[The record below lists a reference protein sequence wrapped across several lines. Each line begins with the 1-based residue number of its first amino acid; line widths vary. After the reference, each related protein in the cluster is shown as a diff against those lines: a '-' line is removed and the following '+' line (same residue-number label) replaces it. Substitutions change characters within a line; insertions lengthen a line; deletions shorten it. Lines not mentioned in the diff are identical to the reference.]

1 MLKLL
6 QTTALLF
13 FTASLAAAP
22 HFTLK
27 NSLEKQGGEAQII
40 TPLSQLQFKDD
51 ALLFAGRS
59 NENPARSSSISYR

>member
-1 MLKLL
+1 MKNKEKNPMLKLL

-27 NSLEKQGGEAQII
+27 NSLEKQDHHPSLTTAVQ
-40 TPLSQLQFKDD
+40 
-51 ALLFAGRS
+51 R
-59 NENPARSSSISYR
+59 

>member
-1 MLKLL
+1 MKNKEKNPMLKLL

-40 TPLSQLQFKDD
+40 TPQI
-51 ALLFAGRS
+51 GR
-59 NENPARSSSISYR
+59 AHV

>member
-13 FTASLAAAP
+13 FTASLAAAT

-27 NSLEKQGGEAQII
+27 NSLEKQGGEGSS
-40 TPLSQLQFKDD
+40 PLSH
-51 ALLFAGRS
+51 
-59 NENPARSSSISYR
+59 NCSSKMTHCFSQGAATSCA